1 MIDALHL
8 EFMRNALMA
17 GLLASLICGI
27 LGTLVVI
34 NRIVFLAGGIA
45 HAAYGGIGLA
55 FFLGWPYLGGTLVF
69 SLAAAMAMAA
79 VSLRAKH
86 RADTIIGVMWALGM
100 AMGVILLDLTPG
112 YSADLMSYLF
122 GSILAV
128 ASWELWLLAAAAL
141 VVTVVVARY
150 YNGLVLMSYD
160 EEFARVRGV
169 PVTPLY
175 FLIIGML
182 AVALVLIIRMVG
194 LLLVI
199 ALLTIAPFVMERHAR
214 SMAQMMAGAVLL
226 NVFFTI
232 AGLLLAYR
240 LDITA
245 GASIIMVGALCFF
258 LELVLGR
265 FVRKKAPAAGK
276 LPPDG

>member
-1 MIDALHL
+1 MIEALHL

-34 NRIVFLAGGIA
+34 NRIVFLAGAIA

-55 FFLGWPYLGGTLVF
+55 FFMGWSYLGGTLVF

-79 VSLRAKH
+79 VSLKARH

-100 AMGVILLDLTPG
+100 AIGVILLDLTPG

-128 ASWELWLLAAAAL
+128 AAWELRLLAAVAL
-141 VVTVVVARY
+141 AVTLVVARY

-226 NVFFTI
+226 NIFFTVT
-232 AGLLLAYR
+232 GLMLAYR
-240 LDITA
+240 LNITA
-245 GASIIMVGALCFF
+245 GASIIMVGAVCFF
-258 LELVLGR
+258 LELALGR
-265 FVRKKAPAAGK
+265 FIQKKRSPAA
-276 LPPDG
+276 